1 MKWETFLAVVILV
14 SSLNSCKAHN
24 NTEAAV
30 YQTGP
35 LGIIKGIINGFH
47 QVQSSLMKDIVQ
59 FVERIV
65 DKFDNTFNLTNIR
78 LFPSTEQLRII
89 GNTLITL
96 EENYIVF
103 MNNSINVII
112 KKLPEF
118 PPVSKFPEFPNV
130 EQIFNLIVTLVSLYF
145 DFLQTL
151 IENIIIKLPALP
163 PFPNIEDA
171 ISKTV
176 VQIAGQYKDVI
187 SNVITDIIKGVIS
200 GSIKI
205 SPNIKIP
212 FFG

>member
-163 PFPNIEDA
+163 PFPNIEA
-171 ISKTV
+171 IVQFKT
-176 VQIAGQYKDVI
+176 IYDI
-187 SNVITDIIKGVIS
+187 SAVHLL
-200 GSIKI
+200 
-205 SPNIKIP
+205 
-212 FFG
+212 